1 MEEFLAT
8 MTDKKLN
15 EKLETI
21 LKISRVT
28 KENTFISL
36 VTHLL
41 KVSQYLVKNKGIFL
55 IGENGTGKSYIYTEF
70 FKELFPK
77 YSGSMITPAL
87 LIGDARAT
95 PNDTECI
102 FDEKAVLIEE
112 ICDDDES
119 SQSSIGILKD
129 TLESGYFKKC
139 KKEDKEINISPVFTG
154 NDYNQPNNL
163 SDLIS
168 CKDSIP
174 KRYRDKG
181 FLDRVPL
188 LLPHNKK
195 LFGEMNYYKNI
206 ASEEFSLND
215 VLKNLR
221 ETLKE
226 KNYITTDMEISS
238 EREEKIYNSF
248 LNAITTL
255 LYPNEKVPDWF
266 IKGWFELLK
275 FFRSLLIDEKVYNP
289 FNEKSAR
296 LIIEIIGYDTDNID
310 YLVFTTN
317 RLIVKLK
324 EENNIFKIAL
334 TGFGIEENQKE
345 YNFYQSK
352 KNSFIS
358 PITKIT
364 KTTIIQE
371 VGDITPDKRIYLDP
385 LNKSRNEEN
394 KTDEEFNY
402 SILQS
407 MEYCI
412 DRNINFDNEKFSF
425 RGIPDFYKYGLSIIL
440 FNAIGTNVPMDKIK
454 FEDFIFNNEDF
465 KILNFVDYLLDS

>member
-21 LKISRVT
+21 LKISGVT

-87 LIGDARAT
+87 LIGDGRAT

-195 LFGEMNYYKNI
+195 LFGEMDYYKNI
-206 ASEEFSLND
+206 ASKEFSLND

-221 ETLKE
+221 ENLKE

-255 LYPNEKVPDWF
+255 LYPNEKAPDWF
-266 IKGWFELLK
+266 IRGWFELLK

>member
-1 MEEFLAT
+1 MEKFFTIINE
-8 MTDKKLN
+8 KKLN
-15 EKLETI
+15 EKIEAI
-21 LKISRVT
+21 LKISGVT
-28 KENTFISL
+28 KENTIISL

-41 KVSQYLVKNKGIFL
+41 KISQYLVINKGIFL
-55 IGENGTGKSYIYTEF
+55 IGENGTGKFYIYTEF

-87 LIGDARAT
+87 LIGDGRAT

-139 KKEDKEINISPVFTG
+139 KKENKGINISPVFTG

-221 ETLKE
+221 ENLKE

-248 LNAITTL
+248 LNAITSL
-255 LYPNEKVPDWF
+255 LYPNEKAPDWF
-266 IKGWFELLK
+266 IRGWFELLK

-296 LIIEIIGYDTDNID
+296 LIVEILGYDTNDVG
-310 YLVFTTN
+310 YLVFITN
-317 RLIVKLK
+317 RVIVKLK

-345 YNFYQSK
+345 YNFYQNN

-358 PITKIT
+358 PIIEIT
-364 KTTIIQE
+364 KTTLIQK

-412 DRNINFDNEKFSF
+412 DRNINFDNDKFSF

-454 FEDFIFNNEDF
+454 FEDF
-465 KILNFVDYLLDS
+465 KILNFVDYLQDS

>member
-1 MEEFLAT
+1 MEEFLTT

-21 LKISRVT
+21 LKISGVT
-28 KENTFISL
+28 KENTVISL
-36 VTHLL
+36 ITHLL
-41 KVSQYLVKNKGIFL
+41 KVSQYLVINKGIFL
-55 IGENGTGKSYIYTEF
+55 IGENGTGKSYIYTEYL
-70 FKELFPK
+70 KELFPK

-87 LIGDARAT
+87 LIGDGRAT

-102 FDEKAVLIEE
+102 FDEKAILIEE

-129 TLESGYFKKC
+129 TLESGNFKKC
-139 KKEDKEINISPVFTG
+139 KKENKGINISPVFTG
-154 NDYNQPNNL
+154 NDYNQSNNL

-168 CKDSIP
+168 CKESIP

-206 ASEEFSLND
+206 VSEEFSLND

-221 ETLKE
+221 ENLKE
-226 KNYITTDMEISS
+226 KNYITTDMEINS

-255 LYPNEKVPDWF
+255 LYPNEKTPDWF
-266 IKGWFELLK
+266 IRGWFELLK

-296 LIIEIIGYDTDNID
+296 LIIEILGYDSNTID
-310 YLVFTTN
+310 YIVFTTN
-317 RLIVKLK
+317 RLIIKLK
-324 EENNIFKIAL
+324 DESNIYKIAL

-345 YNFYQSK
+345 YIFFQSNK
-352 KNSFIS
+352 SNFIS
-358 PITKIT
+358 PISEIT
-364 KTTIIQE
+364 KTTLIQK
-371 VGDITPDKRIYLDP
+371 VGNINPDKRIYLDP
-385 LNKSRNEEN
+385 LNKRRNEEN

-402 SILQS
+402 LMLQNI
-407 MEYCI
+407 EYCI

-454 FEDFIFNNEDF
+454 FEDFIFNDEDF
-465 KILNFVDYLLDS
+465 KILNFADYLQDF

>member
-1 MEEFLAT
+1 MEKFLT
-8 MTDKKLN
+8 TISQKKLN
-15 EKLETI
+15 EKIETI
-21 LKISRVT
+21 LKISGVT

-36 VTHLL
+36 VIHLL
-41 KVSQYLVKNKGIFL
+41 KVSQYLVINKGIFL

-87 LIGDARAT
+87 LIGDGRAT

-195 LFGEMNYYKNI
+195 LFGEMDYYKNI
-206 ASEEFSLND
+206 TSKEFSLND

-221 ETLKE
+221 ENLKE

-248 LNAITTL
+248 LNTIITL
-255 LYPNEKVPDWF
+255 LYPNEKAPDWF
-266 IKGWFELLK
+266 IRGWFELLK

-296 LIIEIIGYDTDNID
+296 LIIEILGYDTDNID

>member
-1 MEEFLAT
+1 MEQFFTT
-8 MTDKKLN
+8 MTEKKLN

-21 LKISRVT
+21 LKISGVT
-28 KENTFISL
+28 KENTVISL
-36 VTHLL
+36 ITHLL
-41 KVSQYLVKNKGIFL
+41 KVSQYLVINKGIFL
-55 IGENGTGKSYIYTEF
+55 IGENGTGKSYIYTEYL
-70 FKELFPK
+70 KELFPK

-87 LIGDARAT
+87 LIGDGRAT

-129 TLESGYFKKC
+129 TLESGNFKKC
-139 KKEDKEINISPVFTG
+139 KKENKEINISPVFTG

-215 VLKNLR
+215 ILKNLR
-221 ETLKE
+221 ENLKE
-226 KNYITTDMEISS
+226 KNYITTDMEINS

-255 LYPNEKVPDWF
+255 LYPNEKTPDWF
-266 IKGWFELLK
+266 IRGWFELLK

-296 LIIEIIGYDTDNID
+296 LIIEILGYDSNTID
-310 YLVFTTN
+310 YIVFTTN
-317 RLIVKLK
+317 RLIIKLK
-324 EENNIFKIAL
+324 DESNIYKIAL

-345 YNFYQSK
+345 YIFFQSNK
-352 KNSFIS
+352 SNSIS

-364 KTTIIQE
+364 KTTLIQE

-385 LNKSRNEEN
+385 LNKIINEKN

-402 SILQS
+402 SMLKNI
-407 MEYCI
+407 EYCI
-412 DRNINFDNEKFSF
+412 DRNINFDNDKFSF

-454 FEDFIFNNEDF
+454 FEDFILNDEDF
-465 KILNFVDYLLDS
+465 KILNFVDYLQDS

>member
-1 MEEFLAT
+1 MEEFLTT
-8 MTDKKLN
+8 MTEKKLN
-15 EKLETI
+15 EKIETI
-21 LKISRVT
+21 LKISGVT

-36 VTHLL
+36 VIHLL
-41 KVSQYLVKNKGIFL
+41 KVSQYLVINKGIFL
-55 IGENGTGKSYIYTEF
+55 IGENGTGKSYIYTKF

-87 LIGDARAT
+87 LIGDGRAT

-206 ASEEFSLND
+206 TSKEFSLND

-221 ETLKE
+221 ENLKE

-248 LNAITTL
+248 LNTIITL
-255 LYPNEKVPDWF
+255 LYPNEKAPDWF
-266 IKGWFELLK
+266 LRGWFELLK

-296 LIIEIIGYDTDNID
+296 LIIEILGYDTDNID

>member
-1 MEEFLAT
+1 MEEFLTT

-21 LKISRVT
+21 LKISGVT

-87 LIGDARAT
+87 LIGDGRAT

-195 LFGEMNYYKNI
+195 LFGEMDYYKNI
-206 ASEEFSLND
+206 TSKEFSLND

-221 ETLKE
+221 ENLKE

-248 LNAITTL
+248 LNTIITL
-255 LYPNEKVPDWF
+255 LYPNEKAPDWF
-266 IKGWFELLK
+266 IRGWFELLK

-296 LIIEIIGYDTDNID
+296 LIIEILGYDTDNID

>member
-1 MEEFLAT
+1 MEKFLT
-8 MTDKKLN
+8 IINEKKLN
-15 EKLETI
+15 EKVETI
-21 LKISRVT
+21 LKISGVT
-28 KENTFISL
+28 KENTIISL
-36 VTHLL
+36 ITHLL
-41 KVSQYLVKNKGIFL
+41 KVSQYLVINKGIFL

-87 LIGDARAT
+87 LIGDGRAT

-139 KKEDKEINISPVFTG
+139 KKENKGINISPIFTG

-168 CKDSIP
+168 CKESIP

-206 ASEEFSLND
+206 ASKEFSLND

-221 ETLKE
+221 ENLKE
-226 KNYITTDMEISS
+226 RNYITTDMEISS

-255 LYPNEKVPDWF
+255 LYPNEKAPDWF
-266 IKGWFELLK
+266 IRGWFELLK
-275 FFRSLLIDEKVYNP
+275 FFRSLLTDEKVYNP

-296 LIIEIIGYDTDNID
+296 LIVEILGYDTNDVG
-310 YLVFTTN
+310 YLVFITN
-317 RLIVKLK
+317 RVIVKLK

-345 YNFYQSK
+345 YDFYQSN

-358 PITKIT
+358 PIIEIT
-364 KTTIIQE
+364 KTTLIQK

-407 MEYCI
+407 IEYCI
-412 DRNINFDNEKFSF
+412 DRNINFDNDKFSF

-454 FEDFIFNNEDF
+454 FEDFILNDEDF
-465 KILNFVDYLLDS
+465 KILNFVDYLQDS

>member
-87 LIGDARAT
+87 LIGDGRAT

-206 ASEEFSLND
+206 ASKEFSLND

-221 ETLKE
+221 ENLKE

-255 LYPNEKVPDWF
+255 LYPNEKAPDWF
-266 IKGWFELLK
+266 IRGWFELLK